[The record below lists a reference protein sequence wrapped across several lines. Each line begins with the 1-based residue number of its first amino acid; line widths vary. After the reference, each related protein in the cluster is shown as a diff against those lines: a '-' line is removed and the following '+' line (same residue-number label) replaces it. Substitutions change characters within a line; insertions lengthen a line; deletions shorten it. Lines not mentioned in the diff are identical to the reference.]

1 MKILNP
7 FLYFTA
13 KWNPLSMKINK
24 VCVYLA
30 SSNKSG
36 PEYLNAAERLGK
48 LLAQN
53 EITIVYGGST
63 IGPMGRLADA
73 AIENGGKVIGIMPNF
88 LCDLEL
94 NHKGLSELIIVND
107 MHERKKKMIEGVDAI
122 ISLPGGTGTLE
133 ELLEAITWKRL
144 GILTQPI
151 ILVNINHFYDPLVQ
165 LFEQMIGNNFLD
177 ARHRF
182 MWSVVTGP
190 EKVLS
195 AIEDAPVWDSG
206 ARQFAAVR

>member
-1 MKILNP
+1 MKIE
-7 FLYFTA
+7 
-13 KWNPLSMKINK
+13 K

-36 PEYLNAAERLGK
+36 PEFLNAAERLGE
-48 LLAQN
+48 LLAKH

-73 AIENGGKVIGIMPNF
+73 AIKNGGKVIGIMPAF

-94 NHKGLSELIIVND
+94 NHNGLSELIIVND
-107 MHERKKKMIEGVDAI
+107 MHERKKKMVEEVDAI

-144 GILTQPI
+144 GILIQPI
-151 ILVNINHFYDPLVQ
+151 ILVNINHFYDPLIR
-165 LFEQMIGNNFLD
+165 LFDQMVENNFLD
-177 ARHRF
+177 HRHRS
-182 MWSVVTGP
+182 MWSVVNSP
-190 EKVLS
+190 EDVLS
-195 AIEDAPVWDSG
+195 AIENAPVWKAE
-206 ARQFAAVR
+206 ARTFAAVR